1 MFTTTNPD
9 VVFCI
14 AEVKA
19 DGETIAKISEV
30 EFQPSGIKFEDE
42 RNGKDFV
49 PSEVG
54 AVLKANSKL
63 VRGQSLDGINKR
75 YDVTIMITANTGQVW
90 MMPHAVLMNPASIG
104 TKGYDLEFHA
114 SESME
119 VTHG

>member
-1 MFTTTNPD
+1 M
-9 VVFCI
+9 
-14 AEVKA
+14 
-19 DGETIAKISEV
+19 
-30 EFQPSGIKFEDE
+30 
-42 RNGKDFV
+42 
-49 PSEVG
+49 
-54 AVLKANSKL
+54 
-63 VRGQSLDGINKR
+63 DGINKR